1 MGTPVSFRHRGGE
14 GALVPFSR
22 DVHSNPSRMASAEVS
37 VPQLDPLIDFGPAN
51 GVRQATP
58 SN

>member
-1 MGTPVSFRHRGGE
+1 MGTPVSFRRGGE
-14 GALVPFSR
+14 GTLVPFSR

-37 VPQLDPLIDFGPAN
+37 VPQLDRLIDFGPRD
-51 GVRQATP
+51 GVPQATT